1 MGKKQ
6 ALQRLYRTWHA
17 GQLLAIR
24 AQNQENPPSQPASVG
39 VIVVCHGRAAADVL
53 PRCLGAIAAQT
64 RRPESVLVLDSP
76 GPGPSAATVVA
87 RMGPQVA
94 DALRPDVIGLTGNL
108 GFAAA
113 TNLGIVA
120 CPTEFI
126 WLLNP
131 DAFPH
136 PECLERLL
144 AAAARHPT
152 AVAFGS
158 RQMIDGRPD
167 IIDGIG
173 DAYGIS
179 GLGWRRGHGRRLRP
193 ADLVE
198 RDIFSPC
205 AAAALYRRAAVMEVG
220 GFDEDFFCYFEDVDL
235 GFRLRLAGHRAI
247 SVPDAVVDHVGG
259 VSSGGRR
266 SAFATY
272 HGHRN
277 LVWAFA
283 KNMPLPL
290 AILLLPLH
298 LLQTLASLAVC
309 AARGEAFRFL
319 RAKWDAIRG
328 LPRMLAKRRGIHAG
342 RRVSSW
348 DVWQAL
354 AKRPWR
360 E

>member
-1 MGKKQ
+1 
-6 ALQRLYRTWHA
+6 
-17 GQLLAIR
+17 
-24 AQNQENPPSQPASVG
+24 
-39 VIVVCHGRAAADVL
+39 
-53 PRCLGAIAAQT
+53 
-64 RRPESVLVLDSP
+64 
-76 GPGPSAATVVA
+76 
-87 RMGPQVA
+87 MGPQVA
-94 DALRPDVIGLTGNL
+94 DAPRPDVICLTGNL

-113 TNLGIVA
+113 NNLGIAA
-120 CPTEFI
+120 CRTEFV

-136 PECLERLL
+136 PQCLEHLL

-152 AVAFGS
+152 AIAFGS

-179 GLGWRRGHGRRLRP
+179 GLGWRRRHGRRLRP
-193 ADLVE
+193 ADLIE
-198 RDIFSPC
+198 REIFSPC
-205 AAAALYRRAAVMEVG
+205 AAAALYRRAAVVEVG

-309 AARGEAFRFL
+309 AARGEAVPFL

-328 LPRMLAKRRGIHAG
+328 LPRMLAKRRGIQTG